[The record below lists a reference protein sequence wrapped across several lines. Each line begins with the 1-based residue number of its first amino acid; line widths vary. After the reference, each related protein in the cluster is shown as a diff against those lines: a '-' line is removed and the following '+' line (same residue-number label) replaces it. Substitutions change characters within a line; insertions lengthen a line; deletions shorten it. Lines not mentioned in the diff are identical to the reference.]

1 MKVYIT
7 HYSSKETSLPFKK
20 LCNICSSDESFAEQ
34 LLDHQKIDLAA
45 YAEMLNLTA
54 PIIISDKKHFKDK
67 CSSIK
72 LSELMNVSEEAF
84 ALLLMENCFS
94 QWKWIAEAKFKAHT
108 SSTNTP
114 SCSTSSTTIS
124 LTDDHS
130 KSNTGPAP
138 NSPSKSVQC
147 SATPQIQSPLSQE
160 SACSSIGGYD
170 TEELPDND
178 VDEENYTQISPGYK
192 YQYSQVRRD
201 NKLGAGPWTR
211 EGMKR
216 YNIIV
221 QKVIAARKVRQDF
234 EEHLMSHFKEKQKKE
249 PLILKKRKHKW
260 SDQDKDDGG
269 PRKVAVIDLFTI
281 AEI

>member
-1 MKVYIT
+1 MNLPNVNFLLPMKVYIT
-7 HYSSKETSLPFKK
+7 HYSSRETSLPFKK
-20 LCNICSSDESFAEQ
+20 LCNICSSNESFADQ

-54 PIIISDKKHFKDK
+54 PIIISDKKHFKGS

-108 SSTNTP
+108 NSTNTP

-124 LTDDHS
+124 STDDHS
-130 KSNTGPAP
+130 KSNTGPTP

-160 SACSSIGGYD
+160 SAC
-170 TEELPDND
+170 
-178 VDEENYTQISPGYK
+178 
-192 YQYSQVRRD
+192 
-201 NKLGAGPWTR
+201 
-211 EGMKR
+211 

-221 QKVIAARKVRQDF
+221 QKVIAEHKVRQDF
-234 EEHLMSHFKEKQKKE
+234 EEHLIYHFKEKQKKE

-260 SDQDKDDGG
+260 SISYGN
-269 PRKVAVIDLFTI
+269 
-281 AEI
+281 